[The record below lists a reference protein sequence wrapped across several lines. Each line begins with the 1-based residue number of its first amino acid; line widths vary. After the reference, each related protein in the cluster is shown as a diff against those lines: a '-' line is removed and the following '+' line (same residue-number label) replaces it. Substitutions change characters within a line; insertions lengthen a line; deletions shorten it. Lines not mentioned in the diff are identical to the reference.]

1 MFAPIS
7 VGPMQIIFLLL
18 LL

>member
-1 MFAPIS
+1 MNIVDFN
-7 VGPMQIIFLLL
+7 IFLLL

>member
-7 VGPMQIIFLLL
+7 VGPVQIIFLLL